1 MVRRVYI
8 PAPEPVS
15 AAPLARN
22 TLIAL
27 AVYAAF
33 LVGLYGVG
41 VGSFIERLPT

>member
-1 MVRRVYI
+1 MIRRIYI

-15 AAPLARN
+15 KAPLARN
-22 TLIAL
+22 TFIAL

-41 VGSFIERLPT
+41 LASLS

>member
-1 MVRRVYI
+1 MIRRVYL

-15 AAPLARN
+15 TAPLALK
-22 TLIAL
+22 TFIAL

-41 VGSFIERLPT
+41 FASLI

>member
-1 MVRRVYI
+1 MIRRVYI

-33 LVGLYGVG
+33 LVGIYGYGVA
-41 VGSFIERLPT
+41 SLF